1 MRLKDYPADL
11 HIHSALSPC
20 AEREMDPPMIFNHA
34 AQLGVSVIAITD
46 HNCAENLPAFMTE
59 VPDDLWVIPG
69 IELQTREE
77 IHLVC
82 LFSSLDGALAFA
94 DYVRR
99 HLPKQLNAPQVFGE
113 QSILNRKGEEIGQE
127 EQLLLTS
134 VDFGLEQ
141 AFDAVCSFQ
150 GLCYPAH
157 VDRRA
162 YSLVSQLGFLPPQ
175 LPVPTVEISYRTTG
189 EEGKSCYGGYQLIQS
204 SDAHALAEMG
214 RGCSILRMEELTWTE
229 LKAAFYH
236 EDGRHI
242 QV

>member
-20 AEREMDPPMIFNHA
+20 AEREMDPPRIFNQA
-34 AQLGVSVIAITD
+34 MQLGIKVIAITD
-46 HNCAENLPAFMTE
+46 HNCARNLPAFIAE
-59 VPDDLWVIPG
+59 VPDGLWVIPG
-69 IELQTREE
+69 VELQTREE

-82 LFSSLDGALAFA
+82 LFSSLDGAMSFA
-94 DYVRR
+94 DYVKD
-99 HLPKQLNAPQVFGE
+99 HLPKQMNTPQVFGE
-113 QSILNRKGEEIGQE
+113 QTLLNRNGEEIGE
-127 EQLLLTS
+127 EERLLLTS

-141 AFDAVCSFQ
+141 AFDTVNSFQ

-157 VDRRA
+157 VDRRS

-175 LPVPTVEISYRTTG
+175 LPVPTVEISYRITG
-189 EEGKSCYGGYQLIQS
+189 EEGRRCYQSYQLIQS

-214 RGCSILRMEELTWTE
+214 RGCSILRMEEPTWDE

-236 EDGRHI
+236 EEGRCIH
-242 QV
+242 V